1 MALEKKQINFIID
14 CDVEEIVSLL
24 QEDYGMK
31 ILDAFNT
38 VYNSNIYKKLI
49 DTETGLY
56 IQSPLY
62 IYEYLKEEIN
72 ESKQKEKIAIS
83 STTEDN
89 WLTYIS
95 KPFISCRRE
104 AIPRKMGRKW
114 NSWTMNRCSRAADST
129 PEPWMPPAFLP
140 SKARQRLSW
149 KMTTAYIADIS
160 YKRKATTQWYSTLPA
175 VATQAVAC

>member
-1 MALEKKQINFIID
+1 MASEKKQINLIID

-72 ESKQKEKIAIS
+72 ESKQKEKIAI
-83 STTEDN
+83 
-89 WLTYIS
+89 
-95 KPFISCRRE
+95 
-104 AIPRKMGRKW
+104 
-114 NSWTMNRCSRAADST
+114 
-129 PEPWMPPAFLP
+129 
-140 SKARQRLSW
+140 
-149 KMTTAYIADIS
+149 
-160 YKRKATTQWYSTLPA
+160 
-175 VATQAVAC
+175 

>member
-24 QEDYGMK
+24 QKDYGMK

-72 ESKQKEKIAIS
+72 ESKQKEKIAI
-83 STTEDN
+83 
-89 WLTYIS
+89 
-95 KPFISCRRE
+95 
-104 AIPRKMGRKW
+104 
-114 NSWTMNRCSRAADST
+114 
-129 PEPWMPPAFLP
+129 
-140 SKARQRLSW
+140 
-149 KMTTAYIADIS
+149 
-160 YKRKATTQWYSTLPA
+160 
-175 VATQAVAC
+175 

>member
-72 ESKQKEKIAIS
+72 ESKQKEEIAI
-83 STTEDN
+83 
-89 WLTYIS
+89 
-95 KPFISCRRE
+95 
-104 AIPRKMGRKW
+104 
-114 NSWTMNRCSRAADST
+114 
-129 PEPWMPPAFLP
+129 
-140 SKARQRLSW
+140 
-149 KMTTAYIADIS
+149 
-160 YKRKATTQWYSTLPA
+160 
-175 VATQAVAC
+175 

>member
-14 CDVEEIVSLL
+14 CDLEEIVSLL

-72 ESKQKEKIAIS
+72 ESKQKEKIAI
-83 STTEDN
+83 
-89 WLTYIS
+89 
-95 KPFISCRRE
+95 
-104 AIPRKMGRKW
+104 
-114 NSWTMNRCSRAADST
+114 
-129 PEPWMPPAFLP
+129 
-140 SKARQRLSW
+140 
-149 KMTTAYIADIS
+149 
-160 YKRKATTQWYSTLPA
+160 
-175 VATQAVAC
+175 

>member
-72 ESKQKEKIAIS
+72 GSKQKEKIAI
-83 STTEDN
+83 
-89 WLTYIS
+89 
-95 KPFISCRRE
+95 
-104 AIPRKMGRKW
+104 
-114 NSWTMNRCSRAADST
+114 
-129 PEPWMPPAFLP
+129 
-140 SKARQRLSW
+140 
-149 KMTTAYIADIS
+149 
-160 YKRKATTQWYSTLPA
+160 
-175 VATQAVAC
+175 

>member
-31 ILDAFNT
+31 ILDAFNI

-72 ESKQKEKIAIS
+72 ESKQKEKIAI
-83 STTEDN
+83 
-89 WLTYIS
+89 
-95 KPFISCRRE
+95 
-104 AIPRKMGRKW
+104 
-114 NSWTMNRCSRAADST
+114 
-129 PEPWMPPAFLP
+129 
-140 SKARQRLSW
+140 
-149 KMTTAYIADIS
+149 
-160 YKRKATTQWYSTLPA
+160 
-175 VATQAVAC
+175 

>member
-24 QEDYGMK
+24 QEDYGIK

-72 ESKQKEKIAIS
+72 ESKQKEKIAI
-83 STTEDN
+83 
-89 WLTYIS
+89 
-95 KPFISCRRE
+95 
-104 AIPRKMGRKW
+104 
-114 NSWTMNRCSRAADST
+114 
-129 PEPWMPPAFLP
+129 
-140 SKARQRLSW
+140 
-149 KMTTAYIADIS
+149 
-160 YKRKATTQWYSTLPA
+160 
-175 VATQAVAC
+175 

>member
-62 IYEYLKEEIN
+62 IYEYLKKEIN
-72 ESKQKEKIAIS
+72 ESKQKEKIAI
-83 STTEDN
+83 
-89 WLTYIS
+89 
-95 KPFISCRRE
+95 
-104 AIPRKMGRKW
+104 
-114 NSWTMNRCSRAADST
+114 
-129 PEPWMPPAFLP
+129 
-140 SKARQRLSW
+140 
-149 KMTTAYIADIS
+149 
-160 YKRKATTQWYSTLPA
+160 
-175 VATQAVAC
+175 

>member
-72 ESKQKEKIAIS
+72 ESKQKEKIA
-83 STTEDN
+83 T
-89 WLTYIS
+89 
-95 KPFISCRRE
+95 
-104 AIPRKMGRKW
+104 
-114 NSWTMNRCSRAADST
+114 
-129 PEPWMPPAFLP
+129 
-140 SKARQRLSW
+140 
-149 KMTTAYIADIS
+149 
-160 YKRKATTQWYSTLPA
+160 
-175 VATQAVAC
+175 

>member
-14 CDVEEIVSLL
+14 CDVEEIVSLS

-72 ESKQKEKIAIS
+72 ESKQKEKIAI
-83 STTEDN
+83 
-89 WLTYIS
+89 
-95 KPFISCRRE
+95 
-104 AIPRKMGRKW
+104 
-114 NSWTMNRCSRAADST
+114 
-129 PEPWMPPAFLP
+129 
-140 SKARQRLSW
+140 
-149 KMTTAYIADIS
+149 
-160 YKRKATTQWYSTLPA
+160 
-175 VATQAVAC
+175 

>member
-62 IYEYLKEEIN
+62 IYEYLKEEIK
-72 ESKQKEKIAIS
+72 ESKQKEKIAI
-83 STTEDN
+83 
-89 WLTYIS
+89 
-95 KPFISCRRE
+95 
-104 AIPRKMGRKW
+104 
-114 NSWTMNRCSRAADST
+114 
-129 PEPWMPPAFLP
+129 
-140 SKARQRLSW
+140 
-149 KMTTAYIADIS
+149 
-160 YKRKATTQWYSTLPA
+160 
-175 VATQAVAC
+175 